1 MFLTI
6 TAQKWYKVMNSK
18 SAKGEV
24 MTRLLAIAFL
34 IALSFV
40 LIRYRT
46 SEKLQ
51 KYLVVTLISGFLLY
65 TTTLMITELMR

>member
-1 MFLTI
+1 
-6 TAQKWYKVMNSK
+6 
-18 SAKGEV
+18 

-34 IALSFV
+34 IAIAFV

-51 KYLVVTLISGFLLY
+51 KYVVITLVSSFIIY
-65 TTTLMITELMR
+65 TATLMVTELIR